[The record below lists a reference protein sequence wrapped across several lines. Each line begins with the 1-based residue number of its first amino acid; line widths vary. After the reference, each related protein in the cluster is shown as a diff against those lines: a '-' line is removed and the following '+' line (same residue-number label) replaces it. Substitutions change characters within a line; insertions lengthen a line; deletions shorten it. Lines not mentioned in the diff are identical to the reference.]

1 MEKQMENKVLSFE
14 EGMAQIEQIV
24 KKLDTGNV
32 TLDESLRLFEEG
44 SRLIHNCSQQLKGYE
59 QRVVRLVKGADGAP
73 QEVSF
78 EEA

>member
-1 MEKQMENKVLSFE
+1 MENQTEQKALSFE
-14 EGMAQIEQIV
+14 EGMIKIEQIV
-24 KKLDTGNV
+24 KQLDAGNV

-44 SRLIHNCSQQLKGYE
+44 SRLIHDCSQQLKGYE